1 MSESAPGTTPDAR
14 GGGAASS
21 GGTLTDPRA
30 EDPRLWGRTYAIPF
44 ARVWDAAKAL
54 ADGGLRGWSMV
65 SNDDREGVIEAVSLT
80 WLRRKPDQVTV
91 TIRLDENAQTR
102 VDLRC
107 VRAEGA
113 SARRR
118 HPRLIDGFLDALDRK
133 LEATPGQKLDPTATP
148 GWQQGERR

>member
-1 MSESAPGTTPDAR
+1 MSETARGTTS
-14 GGGAASS
+14 GGG
-21 GGTLTDPRA
+21 TRTDPRA
-30 EDPRLWGRTYAIPF
+30 TDPRLWGRTYAIPF
-44 ARVWDAAKAL
+44 ARVWDAAKSL
-54 ADGGLRGWSMV
+54 ADGGLRQWTMER
-65 SNDDREGVIEAVSLT
+65 NDDREGVIEAVSLT

-113 SARRR
+113 SSRRR
-118 HPRLIDGFLDALDRK
+118 HPRLIDAFLTALDRE

-148 GWQQGERR
+148 GWQRGEG